1 MGYIFME
8 FNKKPQQFKKGKII
22 VQMPCPELCCLGLNR
37 GNNNG
42 ADVPVVI
49 ENTRIRKEMQKGEVH
64 KSLMAQVDYVIKYD
78 RHQKY

>member
-1 MGYIFME
+1 ME
-8 FNKKPQQFKKGKII
+8 FNKKPQQFKKRKII